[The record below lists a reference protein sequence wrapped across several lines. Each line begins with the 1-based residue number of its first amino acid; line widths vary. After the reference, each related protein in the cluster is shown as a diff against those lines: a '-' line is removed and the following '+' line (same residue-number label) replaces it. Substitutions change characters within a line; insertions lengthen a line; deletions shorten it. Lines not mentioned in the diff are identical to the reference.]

1 MSLFCYHSA
10 MYIVQVE
17 IRDSS
22 IDGKGVFALESIP
35 KGTIVWQYTEGHDKK
50 MAPKEFDD
58 LDEAT
63 KTSLQRIAY
72 LSPTTKLWV
81 MPPNDDPACYTNH
94 NPNGFN
100 TSVSFEPKIS
110 EEPLFRANR
119 DIKVGDEIT
128 NNYTDFDENST
139 PDKFKWL

>member
-1 MSLFCYHSA
+1 
-10 MYIVQVE
+10 MYRVQVE
-17 IRDSS
+17 IRNSN

-50 MAPKEFDD
+50 ISREEFDI
-58 LDEAT
+58 LNEST
-63 KTSLQRIAY
+63 KTAVQRVAY
-72 LSPTTKLWV
+72 LSPTTKMWV
-81 MPPNDDPACYTNH
+81 LPPGDDPACYTNH
-94 NPNGFN
+94 DPTDFN
-100 TSVSFEPKIS
+100 TSVSFEPEIS

-119 DIKVGDEIT
+119 DIAAGDEIT